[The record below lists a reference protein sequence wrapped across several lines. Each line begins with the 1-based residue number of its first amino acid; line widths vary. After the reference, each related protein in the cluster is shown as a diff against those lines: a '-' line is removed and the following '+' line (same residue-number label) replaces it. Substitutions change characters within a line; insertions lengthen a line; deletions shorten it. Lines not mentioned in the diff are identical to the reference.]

1 MTKERPQKLIYRPDM
16 FDATDV
22 NAAMSIILT
31 PEDGTSTAE
40 RWEYETPFLVDEIGR
55 QLGIVASD
63 CIIDFGCGIG
73 RLAKGL
79 IECFGCRVVGVD
91 ISERMRELARGYVG
105 SERFA
110 AWSPEEL
117 DHHAASGFRADKA
130 FSCWVIQHC
139 LKPDAELARVE
150 AALAPEG
157 RFLVVNQR
165 RRAVPSNL
173 GWVDDGIVVER
184 LLEARFRVVARS
196 AIPEVVSTP
205 EIAAESYILLLEK
218 PSPATAP

>member
-1 MTKERPQKLIYRPDM
+1 MVYRPDV
-16 FDATDV
+16 FDATDM

-31 PEDGTSTAE
+31 PEEGTSTAE

-55 QLGIVASD
+55 QLGIRGSD
-63 CIIDFGCGIG
+63 CVIDFGCGIG
-73 RLAKGL
+73 RLARGL
-79 IECFGCRVVGVD
+79 IERFGCRVVGVD
-91 ISERMRELARGYVG
+91 LSERMRELARRYVAP
-105 SERFA
+105 ERFE

-117 DHHAASGFRADKA
+117 DRNTASGFRADKA
-130 FSCWVIQHC
+130 FSCWVLQHC
-139 LKPDAELARVE
+139 LKPDRELARIE

-165 RRAVPSNL
+165 RRAVPSNV
-173 GWVDDGIVVER
+173 GWVDDGIEVER

-218 PSPATAP
+218 SPPLTAP